1 MEFNAADANFENYAF
16 FSAATKCSSP
26 SSMQCFAID
35 YAAEARS
42 FYARSSSFK
51 TQTGFCISLWY
62 INTMQWF
69 VKVNENLKYAFLSGL
84 SHWCFRDL
92 TDTTLAIE
100 DANSKIV
107 HVIMLMLTYWW
118 QSNSLTTALHRL
130 HSFQSFCQNSGLA
143 CCSSFLAHL

>member
-51 TQTGFCISLWY
+51 TQTVFASVS
-62 INTMQWF
+62 NT
-69 VKVNENLKYAFLSGL
+69 
-84 SHWCFRDL
+84 H
-92 TDTTLAIE
+92 T
-100 DANSKIV
+100 
-107 HVIMLMLTYWW
+107 
-118 QSNSLTTALHRL
+118 
-130 HSFQSFCQNSGLA
+130 
-143 CCSSFLAHL
+143 